1 MKRIIMLLAVSAI
14 LVLALAV
21 PAFAQGKPEGTPKG
35 QVERGPE
42 HAKSICSFSGLNENP
57 DAESPPFPAGE
68 GGQVQSYGDYVK
80 EGLKGAEHVESP
92 GIACNP
98 TRGPSGPFFPPD

>member
-1 MKRIIMLLAVSAI
+1 LKRIVLLLAVTAI
-14 LVLALAV
+14 SVLALAV
-21 PAFAQGKPEGTPKG
+21 PAFAQG

-68 GGQVQSYGDYVK
+68 GGRVQSYGDYVK
-80 EGLKGAEHVESP
+80 EGLKGADHVPSP

-98 TRGPSGPFFPPD
+98 TRGPSGPFLPPD